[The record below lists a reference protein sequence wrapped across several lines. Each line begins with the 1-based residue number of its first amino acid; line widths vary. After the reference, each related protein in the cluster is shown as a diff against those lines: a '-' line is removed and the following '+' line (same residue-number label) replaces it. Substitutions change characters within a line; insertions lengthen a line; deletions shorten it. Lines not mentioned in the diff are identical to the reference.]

1 MPLQRSL
8 LHLPLLA
15 VILGAMIIGIL
26 AGLARIGWSV
36 PTVGMERAGMHGPI
50 LIAGVFGTL
59 IALER
64 AIAMRNVTGRTW
76 TPADIV
82 PVLGGAGTL
91 VLLASG
97 ATVPA
102 LLLLSAGAAG
112 LVAIHVEMLRRHPS
126 LDIFTMLL
134 GAGFLLLA
142 DVAWLSGRN
151 VALLT
156 PWWIA
161 FLVLTITGERIELAR
176 IRYNGARGRSAFGLA
191 VGLYVGALLLMVA
204 DATLGARL
212 SGLGS
217 SADRRPGCWRHDVAW
232 VTVRRPGFPRYSA
245 VCLLTGYVWLGVAG
259 LIVVGTPQ
267 LWAGLTYDAFL
278 HAVLLGFVFSMSLR
292 ARPLHRAGYRRAP
305 RRLHLAGLAAA
316 AAPARLRGDPHRR
329 RPAAGHG
336 AAPGGGPP
344 LRAGHPVYGAVIIL
358 GLVRGPTPS
367 CAPARR
373 SQRQREVALVSS
385 GHAPLRRWPRATAA
399 ARHRGS
405 A

>member
-15 VILGAMIIGIL
+15 VILGAMVIGIL
-26 AGLARIGWSV
+26 AGLARMGWSV

-64 AIAMRNVTGRTW
+64 AIAMRNATGRTW
-76 TPADIV
+76 TPADIA

-112 LVAIHVEMLRRHPS
+112 LVAIHLEMLRRHAS

-161 FLVLTITGERIELAR
+161 FLVLTITGERVELAR
-176 IRYNGARGRSAFGLA
+176 IRYHGARGRAAFGVA
-191 VGLYVGALLLMVA
+191 AGIYVMTLLLMVV
-204 DATLGARL
+204 DAALGARL
-212 SGLGS
+212 SGLGLL
-217 SADRRPGCWRHDVAW
+217 AVTAWLLRHDVAW
-232 VTVRRPGFPRYSA
+232 LTVRKPGFPRYSA
-245 VCLLTGYVWLGVAG
+245 VCLLTGYAWLGVAG
-259 LIVVGTPQ
+259 LILVSTPQ

-278 HAVLLGFVFSMSLR
+278 HAVLLGFVFSMIFAHAPFIVPGIVGRRVGYTSL
-292 ARPLHRAGYRRAP
+292 AWLPLLLLHISVVGRVLGDLLMDIGLRQAAGLLSALAILLYGAIIVLGVIRGPAP
-305 RRLHLAGLAAA
+305 RYAMAKV
-316 AAPARLRGDPHRR
+316 
-329 RPAAGHG
+329 
-336 AAPGGGPP
+336 PGG
-344 LRAGHPVYGAVIIL
+344 
-358 GLVRGPTPS
+358 S
-367 CAPARR
+367 AR
-373 SQRQREVALVSS
+373 
-385 GHAPLRRWPRATAA
+385 
-399 ARHRGS
+399 
-405 A
+405 